1 MSDKVKSG
9 TTTKQLLF
17 KIFTTIWWHFTITV
31 PYSPYKCIAVACSVL
46 PCTVSCNVVQ
56 CIQKKTAICSRNAW
70 RLKLHPAKKPVVSTV
85 MPRTALHCTALHC
98 NLLHCTALHCS
109 VTLNYSTLQYTTC
122 SDPRCPRGQE
132 GKARPRAHLQTSFI
146 FPVLF
151 VSRFRTQA
159 NKSHFNPL
167 NITHSSS

>member
-1 MSDKVKSG
+1 MAFYHYRAL
-9 TTTKQLLF
+9 QLIQVYCSTLQC
-17 KIFTTIWWHFTITV
+17 TAL
-31 PYSPYKCIAVACSVL
+31 AVACSVL

-159 NKSHFNPL
+159 NKSHFNPI